1 MQGTLKKAGLVV
13 AILGLTACSSMT
25 TVKTE
30 NIKEKQVPSWY
41 LDHADKGTE
50 SAAWYKPWDRQ
61 GYFYAVAE
69 AVSPS
74 MEMALKKATLK
85 AKAKVADRVNGEM
98 NNRST
103 IKYDEQ
109 GQPENPQGYET
120 AQDVHVNLIAETI
133 LRTYGVEDKMV
144 VYNPQLRNYRAF
156 VLLKISQSDV
166 QKLAANYDA
175 NKQLKLRGRF
185 AGKDVEETAKEV
197 LQQAREQ

>member
-1 MQGTLKKAGLVV
+1 
-13 AILGLTACSSMT
+13 
-25 TVKTE
+25 
-30 NIKEKQVPSWY
+30 
-41 LDHADKGTE
+41 
-50 SAAWYKPWDRQ
+50 
-61 GYFYAVAE
+61 
-69 AVSPS
+69 